1 MLPGPGGYAAA
12 TIIANNVGKTG
23 FLILWTFVCF
33 TAFAVVAT
41 ARKLFSFSLLDY
53 SQLTWTCFNS

>member
-1 MLPGPGGYAAA
+1 MLPGPSGYAAA

-41 ARKLFSFSLLDY
+41 ARTTFFLSSR
-53 SQLTWTCFNS
+53 